1 MTHSERSIFEQVTIE
16 SNDQSQDINLIAGV
30 MGLEY
35 YENIF
40 SPNITAK
47 MLILN
52 TGDSIEGEDGKMQSV
67 YNGLPLRGGER
78 VAIKIKANAD
88 TNAGL
93 DFSETYKDYLHV
105 GAITNVSQNE
115 QIETFTLQLVSRE
128 SISNETI
135 RVPIK
140 FSTASRIDV
149 SVEKI
154 LKDYLKTE
162 KALDI
167 DKTKNKY
174 GFIGNMRK
182 PFSILTWLASKG
194 VPEKGIAGFVFF
206 QTQDGFHF
214 KSIDNL
220 INQDPKETYT
230 YTERKESEVESSND
244 FEIIRYSTDKNQNL
258 MDKLRLGTYSSFV
271 ATFDP
276 SNSKFN
282 LPQNATITLDDFM
295 KDAKNLGQEM
305 DIAKQLPKLSDDSSQ
320 TLGNTPSRLMSMVLD
335 KGIVERGI
343 FNRLNADPLEYQAQ
357 SIMRYNQL
365 FTQEMSMKVPLNTNL
380 RAGDVIE
387 CLFPKVTSV
396 DGKGFDEQQS
406 GSYLIKSLCHRFTK
420 ELSETDM
427 VLVRDTYGM
436 HGQNNDAKKSS
447 QEKLVK

>member
-1 MTHSERSIFEQVTIE
+1 MTHRERSVFEEVTIE
-16 SNDQSQDINLIAGV
+16 SNDQSKDINLIAGV

-47 MLILN
+47 MLVLN
-52 TGDSIEGEDGKMQSV
+52 TGDSIAGEDGKMQSV

-78 VAIKIKANAD
+78 VSIKIKANAE

-105 GAITNVSQNE
+105 SAITNVLVQE
-115 QIETFTLQLVSRE
+115 QTETFVLNLVARE

-140 FSTASRIDV
+140 FSTASTIDV

-162 KALDI
+162 KALDV
-167 DKTKNKY
+167 DKTKNSY

-182 PFSILTWLASKG
+182 PFNILTWLASKS
-194 VPEKGIAGFVFF
+194 VPEKGNAGFLFF

-214 KSIDNL
+214 KSIDKL
-220 INQDPKETYT
+220 IDQEPKETYT

-244 FEIIRYSTDKNQNL
+244 FEIISYATDKNQNL
-258 MDKLRLGTYSSFV
+258 LEKLRLGTYSSFV

-276 SNSKFN
+276 STSRFN
-282 LPQNATITLDDFM
+282 LPQEATFTLDKFM

-305 DIAKQLPKLSDDSSQ
+305 KISEQLPKISDDSSQ
-320 TLGNTPSRLMSMVLD
+320 TLGNVPSRLMTMVLD
-335 KGIVERGI
+335 RGTIDKGVS
-343 FNRLNADPLEYQAQ
+343 NKLNADPLQYQAQ
-357 SIMRYNQL
+357 SIMRYNML
-365 FTQEMSMKVPLNTNL
+365 FTQELSMKIPLNTNL

-396 DGKGFDEQQS
+396 EGKGYDEQQS

-420 ELSETDM
+420 EDSETDLI
-427 VLVRDTYGM
+427 LVRDTYGM
-436 HGQNNDAKKSS
+436 YGKNNDAKKSS

>member
-47 MLILN
+47 MLVVN
-52 TGDSIEGEDGKMQSV
+52 TGDSIKGEDGKMQSV

-78 VAIKIKANAD
+78 VAIKIKANAE

-105 GAITNVSQNE
+105 GAITNVLQNE
-115 QIETFTLQLVSRE
+115 QLETFTLQLVSRE

-140 FSTASRIDV
+140 FPTGSRIDA

-154 LKDYLKTE
+154 LTDYIKTE
-162 KALDI
+162 KEMDI
-167 DKTKNKY
+167 DKTKNRY

-194 VPEKGIAGFVFF
+194 VPEK
-206 QTQDGFHF
+206 
-214 KSIDNL
+214 
-220 INQDPKETYT
+220 
-230 YTERKESEVESSND
+230 D
-244 FEIIRYSTDKNQNL
+244 FEIIKYSTDKNQNL

-282 LPQNATITLDDFM
+282 LPQKATITLDDFM

-320 TLGNTPSRLMSMVLD
+320 TLGNTPSRIMSMVLD
-335 KGIVERGI
+335 KGTIEKGVW
-343 FNRLNADPLEYQAQ
+343 NRLNANPLEYQAQ

-365 FTQEMSMKVPLNTNL
+365 FTQELSMKVPLNTNL

-396 DGKGFDEQQS
+396 EGKDFDEYQS

>member
-1 MTHSERSIFEQVTIE
+1 MTHRERSVFEEVTIE
-16 SNDQSQDINLIAGV
+16 SNDQSKDINLIAGV

-47 MLILN
+47 MLVVN
-52 TGDSIEGEDGKMQSV
+52 TGDSIKGEDGKMQSV

-78 VAIKIKANAD
+78 VAIKIKANAE

-105 GAITNVSQNE
+105 SAITNVLVQE
-115 QIETFTLQLVSRE
+115 QTETFVLNLVARE

-140 FSTASRIDV
+140 FSTASTIDV

-167 DKTKNKY
+167 DKTKNSY

-182 PFSILTWLASKG
+182 PFNILTWLASKS
-194 VPEKGIAGFVFF
+194 VPEKGNAGFLFF

-214 KSIDNL
+214 KSIDKL
-220 INQDPKETYT
+220 IDQEPKETYT
-230 YTERKESEVESSND
+230 YTERKESEIESSND
-244 FEIIRYSTDKNQNL
+244 FEIISYATDKNQNL
-258 MDKLRLGTYSSFV
+258 LEKLRLGTYSSFV

-276 SNSKFN
+276 STSRFN
-282 LPQNATITLDDFM
+282 LPQEATFTLDKFM

-305 DIAKQLPKLSDDSSQ
+305 KISEQLPKISDDSSQ
-320 TLGNTPSRLMSMVLD
+320 TLGNVPSRLMTMVLD
-335 KGIVERGI
+335 RGTIDKGVS
-343 FNRLNADPLEYQAQ
+343 NKLNADPLQYQAQ
-357 SIMRYNQL
+357 SIMRYNML
-365 FTQEMSMKVPLNTNL
+365 FTQELSMKIPLNTNL

-396 DGKGFDEQQS
+396 EGKGYDEQQS

-420 ELSETDM
+420 EDSETDLI
-427 VLVRDTYGM
+427 LVRDTYGM
-436 HGQNNDAKKSS
+436 YGKNNDAKKSS

>member
-167 DKTKNKY
+167 DKTK
-174 GFIGNMRK
+174 
-182 PFSILTWLASKG
+182 
-194 VPEKGIAGFVFF
+194 
-206 QTQDGFHF
+206 
-214 KSIDNL
+214 
-220 INQDPKETYT
+220 KEI
-230 YTERKESEVESSND
+230 EN
-244 FEIIRYSTDKNQNL
+244 IST
-258 MDKLRLGTYSSFV
+258 M
-271 ATFDP
+271 TFLLL
-276 SNSKFN
+276 K
-282 LPQNATITLDDFM
+282 
-295 KDAKNLGQEM
+295 
-305 DIAKQLPKLSDDSSQ
+305 KQLIPQMYFIKD
-320 TLGNTPSRLMSMVLD
+320 
-335 KGIVERGI
+335 
-343 FNRLNADPLEYQAQ
+343 
-357 SIMRYNQL
+357 
-365 FTQEMSMKVPLNTNL
+365 
-380 RAGDVIE
+380 
-387 CLFPKVTSV
+387 LFP
-396 DGKGFDEQQS
+396 Q
-406 GSYLIKSLCHRFTK
+406 
-420 ELSETDM
+420 
-427 VLVRDTYGM
+427 
-436 HGQNNDAKKSS
+436 
-447 QEKLVK
+447 

>member
-1 MTHSERSIFEQVTIE
+1 MTHRERSVFEEVTIE
-16 SNDQSQDINLIAGV
+16 SNDQSKDINLIAGV

-47 MLILN
+47 MLVLN
-52 TGDSIEGEDGKMQSV
+52 TGDSIKGEDGKMQSV

-78 VAIKIKANAD
+78 LALKIKANAE

-105 GAITNVSQNE
+105 SAITNVLVQE
-115 QIETFTLQLVSRE
+115 QTETFVLNLVARE

-140 FSTASRIDV
+140 FSTASTIDV
-149 SVEKI
+149 SAEKI

-167 DKTKNKY
+167 DKTKNSY

-182 PFSILTWLASKG
+182 PFNILTWLASKS
-194 VPEKGIAGFVFF
+194 VPEKGNAGFLFF

-214 KSIDNL
+214 KSIDKL
-220 INQDPKETYT
+220 IDQEPKETYT
-230 YTERKESEVESSND
+230 YSERKESEVESSND
-244 FEIIRYSTDKNQNL
+244 FEIISYATDKNQNL
-258 MDKLRLGTYSSFV
+258 LEKLRLGTYSSFV

-276 SNSKFN
+276 STSKFN
-282 LPQNATITLDDFM
+282 LPQEATFTLDKFM
-295 KDAKNLGQEM
+295 KGAKNLGQEM
-305 DIAKQLPKLSDDSSQ
+305 KISEQLPKISDDSSQ
-320 TLGNTPSRLMSMVLD
+320 TLGNVPSRLMTMVLD
-335 KGIVERGI
+335 RGTIDKGVS
-343 FNRLNADPLEYQAQ
+343 NKLNADPLQYQAQ
-357 SIMRYNQL
+357 SIMRYNML
-365 FTQEMSMKVPLNTNL
+365 FTQELSMKIPLNTNL

-396 DGKGFDEQQS
+396 EGKGYDEQQS

-420 ELSETDM
+420 QDSETDLI
-427 VLVRDTYGM
+427 LVRDTYGM
-436 HGQNNDAKKSS
+436 YGKNNDAKKSS

>member
-1 MTHSERSIFEQVTIE
+1 MTHRERSVFEEVTIE
-16 SNDQSQDINLIAGV
+16 SNDQSKDINLIAGV

-47 MLILN
+47 MLVLN
-52 TGDSIEGEDGKMQSV
+52 TGDSIAGEDGKMQSV

-78 VAIKIKANAD
+78 VAIKIKANAE

-105 GAITNVSQNE
+105 SAITNVLVQE
-115 QIETFTLQLVSRE
+115 QTETFVLNLVARE

-140 FSTASRIDV
+140 FSTASTIDV

-167 DKTKNKY
+167 DKTKNSY

-182 PFSILTWLASKG
+182 PFNILTWLASKS
-194 VPEKGIAGFVFF
+194 VPEKGNAGFLFF

-214 KSIDNL
+214 KSIDKL
-220 INQDPKETYT
+220 IDQEPKETYT
-230 YTERKESEVESSND
+230 YTERKESEIESSND
-244 FEIIRYSTDKNQNL
+244 FEIISYATDKNQNL
-258 MDKLRLGTYSSFV
+258 LEKLRLGTYSSFV

-276 SNSKFN
+276 STSRFN
-282 LPQNATITLDDFM
+282 LPQEATFTLDKFM

-305 DIAKQLPKLSDDSSQ
+305 KISEQLPKISDDSSQ
-320 TLGNTPSRLMSMVLD
+320 TLGNVPSRLMTMVLD
-335 KGIVERGI
+335 RGTIDKGVS
-343 FNRLNADPLEYQAQ
+343 NKLNADPLQYQAQ
-357 SIMRYNQL
+357 SIMRYNML
-365 FTQEMSMKVPLNTNL
+365 FTQELSMKIPLNTNL

-396 DGKGFDEQQS
+396 EGKGYDEQQS

-420 ELSETDM
+420 EDSETDLI
-427 VLVRDTYGM
+427 LVRDTYGM
-436 HGQNNDAKKSS
+436 YGKNNDAKKSS

>member
-1 MTHSERSIFEQVTIE
+1 MTHRERSVFEEVTIE
-16 SNDQSQDINLIAGV
+16 SNDQSKDINLIAGV

-47 MLILN
+47 MLVLN
-52 TGDSIEGEDGKMQSV
+52 TGDSIAGEDGKMQSV

-78 VAIKIKANAD
+78 VAIKIKANAE

-105 GAITNVSQNE
+105 SAITNVLVQE
-115 QIETFTLQLVSRE
+115 QTETFVLNLVARE

-140 FSTASRIDV
+140 FSTASTIDV

-162 KALDI
+162 KALDV
-167 DKTKNKY
+167 DKTKNSY

-182 PFSILTWLASKG
+182 PFNILTWLASKS
-194 VPEKGIAGFVFF
+194 VPEKGNAGFLFF

-214 KSIDNL
+214 KSIDKL
-220 INQDPKETYT
+220 IDQEPKETYT

-244 FEIIRYSTDKNQNL
+244 FEIISYATDKNQNL
-258 MDKLRLGTYSSFV
+258 LEKLRLGTYSSFV

-276 SNSKFN
+276 STSRFN
-282 LPQNATITLDDFM
+282 LPQEATFTLDKFM

-305 DIAKQLPKLSDDSSQ
+305 KISEQLPKISDDSSQ
-320 TLGNTPSRLMSMVLD
+320 TLGNVPSRLMTMVLD
-335 KGIVERGI
+335 RGTIDKGVS
-343 FNRLNADPLEYQAQ
+343 NKLNADPLQYQAQ
-357 SIMRYNQL
+357 SIMRYNML
-365 FTQEMSMKVPLNTNL
+365 FTQELSMKIPLNTNL

-396 DGKGFDEQQS
+396 EGKGYDEQQS

-420 ELSETDM
+420 EDSETDLI
-427 VLVRDTYGM
+427 LVRDTYGM
-436 HGQNNDAKKSS
+436 YGKNNDAKKSS